1 LNPTDLA
8 LRIVL
13 LGISTIM
20 LLVSIRAFGRAKRG
34 RMIWIVISFAGFT
47 ALASLVLVGELF
59 DFSGWSL
66 SNGAV
71 LFLLLIIGA
80 NYLALL
86 KG

>member
-1 LNPTDLA
+1 MNPTDLA

-13 LGISTIM
+13 LGFSAIM
-20 LLVSIRAFGRAKRG
+20 LLVSIRAVRRAKSG

-47 ALASLVLVGELF
+47 ALSSLVLIGEVL
-59 DFSGWSL
+59 DDADWSL

-71 LFLLLIIGA
+71 LILLLIIGA

>member
-1 LNPTDLA
+1 MNPTDLA

-13 LGISTIM
+13 LGICVIM
-20 LLVSIRAFGRAKRG
+20 LLVSIRAVSRTKRG

-47 ALASLVLVGELF
+47 ALSSLVLIGEVL
-59 DFSGWSL
+59 DL
-66 SNGAV
+66 ADLRMSNWAV
-71 LFLLLIIGA
+71 VLLLLSIGA

>member
-1 LNPTDLA
+1 MNPTDLA

-13 LGISTIM
+13 LGISMIM
-20 LLVSIRAFGRAKRG
+20 LLVSIRAVRRAKRG

-47 ALASLVLVGELF
+47 ALASLVLIGGLLEYA
-59 DFSGWSL
+59 DWSL

>member
-1 LNPTDLA
+1 
-8 LRIVL
+8 
-13 LGISTIM
+13 
-20 LLVSIRAFGRAKRG
+20 
-34 RMIWIVISFAGFT
+34 MIWIVISFAGFT
-47 ALASLVLVGELF
+47 ALASLVLIGGLLEYA
-59 DFSGWSL
+59 DWSL

>member
-13 LGISTIM
+13 LGISIIM
-20 LLVSIRAFGRAKRG
+20 LLVSLRAARRAKVR
-34 RMIWIVISFAGFT
+34 RMAWVVISFTGFVVLSFMVLIGEVLG
-47 ALASLVLVGELF
+47 LA
-59 DFSGWSL
+59 DWSL
-66 SNGAV
+66 SNIVV
-71 LFLLLIIGA
+71 LLLLLIIGA